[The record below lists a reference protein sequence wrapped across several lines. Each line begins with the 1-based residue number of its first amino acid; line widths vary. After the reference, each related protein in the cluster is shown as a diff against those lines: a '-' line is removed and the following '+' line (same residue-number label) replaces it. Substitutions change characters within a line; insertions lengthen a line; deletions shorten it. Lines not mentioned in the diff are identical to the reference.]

1 MATVEVGNNER
12 IGFEPKRHVL
22 RLVPA
27 AGGARI
33 ELLFSVSS
41 VVPNPTVSVL
51 PFQVDADLFASRL
64 SNQNER
70 MVCRLSGEHLISP
83 TPNGA
88 QLTLAGFIGAEQLR
102 EIEEIR
108 AGGDLFLHLVLFAST
123 VVDGTL
129 RMHRGDE
136 HLPILSGEWAPQMER
151 VDAATFVEVL
161 VPMPAAEAYATAAR
175 RVREARELLRN
186 NDVDAAMGAARL
198 ALEPVRDALGT
209 IAVAAAAPAKVRDRN
224 QDERLA
230 VLVETAYSL
239 LCGAMHDDEL
249 TKTFRYTR
257 ADAIT
262 MIAAVAGLLRHA
274 AEQP

>member
-1 MATVEVGNNER
+1 MTTIEVGNNER
-12 IGFEPKRHVL
+12 IGFEPRRHVL

-33 ELLFSVSS
+33 QLEFAVSA
-41 VVPNPTVSVL
+41 VVPNPVVSVL
-51 PFQVDADLFASRL
+51 PFQVNGDLWFSRL

-70 MVCRLSGEHLISP
+70 MVCHLWGEHMVTP
-83 TPNGA
+83 TPYGA
-88 QLTLAGFIGAEQLR
+88 QLTLAGFIANRQLR

-108 AGGDLFLHLVLFAST
+108 AGDGFTFHVALSAST
-123 VVDGTL
+123 VVDGVL
-129 RMHRGDE
+129 RMHRGDA
-136 HLPILSGEWAPQMER
+136 HVPVLAGEWAPELER
-151 VDAATFVEVL
+151 VEVATYLEVL

-175 RVREARELLRN
+175 RLREARELLRN

-198 ALEPVRDALGT
+198 ALEPVRDMLGT
-209 IAVAAAAPAKVRDRN
+209 AASASAAPAKTRERN
-224 QDERLA
+224 QDQRLA
-230 VLVETAYSL
+230 ALVEAAYSV

-262 MIAAVAGLLRHA
+262 MIATVAGLLRQVS
-274 AEQP
+274 ESG

>member
-1 MATVEVGNNER
+1 MTTVEVGNNER
-12 IGFEPKRHVL
+12 IGFEPKRNVL
-22 RLVPA
+22 RLTQA
-27 AGGARI
+27 AAGARI
-33 ELLFSVSS
+33 ELQFAVST

-51 PFQVDADLFASRL
+51 PFQVDADLFVSRF

-70 MVCRLSGEHLISP
+70 MVCRLSGEYLVSP

-88 QLTLAGFIGAEQLR
+88 HLTLAGYIGTDQLR
-102 EIEEIR
+102 EIEEMR
-108 AGGDLFLHLVLFAST
+108 AGGDFSLRLVLLAST
-123 VVDGTL
+123 VVDGAP

-136 HLPILSGEWAPQMER
+136 HLPMRSGEWASEIER

-161 VPMPAAEAYATAAR
+161 VPMPTAEAYATAAR
-175 RVREARELLRN
+175 RIREARDLLRN
-186 NDVDAAMGAARL
+186 NDVDAAMGTARL
-198 ALEPVRDALGT
+198 ALEPVRDTLGT
-209 IAVAAAAPAKVRDRN
+209 MATAAAASARPRERN

-230 VLVETAYSL
+230 VLVESTYSL

-257 ADAIT
+257 TDAVT
-262 MIAAVAGLLRHA
+262 MIATVAGLLRRV